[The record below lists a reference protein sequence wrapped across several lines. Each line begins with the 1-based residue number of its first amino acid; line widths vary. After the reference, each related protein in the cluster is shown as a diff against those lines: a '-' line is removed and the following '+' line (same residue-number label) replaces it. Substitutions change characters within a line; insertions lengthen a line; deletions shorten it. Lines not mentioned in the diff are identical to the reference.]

1 MWGFFCAKYPAAL
14 GLVQRE
20 FLWVGEEERFLC
32 GVVNLITSGS
42 VKWLP

>member
-1 MWGFFCAKYPAAL
+1 MWGFFCAKCPAVL

-20 FLWVGEEERFLC
+20 CLWVGEEERFLC
-32 GVVNLITSGS
+32 VVVNLITSGN